1 MIAGNTYIVR
11 HILKSPAV
19 LSAVVLICLNLGLT
33 LWGTLVLAPDTEH
46 LQTAINRQ
54 EKALENRNDP
64 ETSNVSKEIACA
76 RDEKVLR
83 EFFAGMPAHADLPA
97 LIEELFD
104 YADKLDLTIAR
115 VNYQPK
121 QLAEQR
127 LVQYGLDFQLEG
139 SYDQIKH
146 MIFLLENSPRTIA
159 INKVQFQRRTTQAGK
174 VVLGLDLETWFR
186 GEAP

>member
-1 MIAGNTYIVR
+1 MTTGITFMVR
-11 HILKSPAV
+11 HCLKSPAV
-19 LSAVVLICLNLGLT
+19 LSAVVLIGLNLGLT
-33 LWGTLVLAPDTEH
+33 LWGTLVLAPDTAR
-46 LQTAINRQ
+46 LKTKISRQ
-54 EKALENRNDP
+54 EKALENRNNP
-64 ETSNVSKEIACA
+64 KISNDSKEIAYA

-83 EFFAGMPAHADLPA
+83 EFLAGMPAHAELPA

-104 YADKLDLTIAR
+104 YAARLDLTIAR

-121 QLAEQR
+121 QLTEQR

-159 INKVQFQRRTTQAGK
+159 INKVQFQRRTAQAGN
-174 VVLGLDLETWFR
+174 VVLGLDLETWFQ
-186 GEAP
+186 GEAL

>member
-1 MIAGNTYIVR
+1 MTPGNRYLVG

-19 LSAVVLICLNLGLT
+19 LSAVVLICLSTGLT
-33 LWGTLVLAPDTEH
+33 LWGALVLSPGTEQ
-46 LQTAINRQ
+46 LQADILRQ
-54 EKALENRNDP
+54 EQSLENRDHSANDDG
-64 ETSNVSKEIACA
+64 SKEATYA
-76 RDEKVLR
+76 RNEKVLR
-83 EFFAGMPAHADLPA
+83 EFLTGTADHGELPA

-104 YADKLDLTIAR
+104 YAAKLNLTIER

-121 QLAEQR
+121 QLAEHR
-127 LVQYGLDFQLEG
+127 LVQYGLNFQLEG

-159 INKVQFQRRTTQAGK
+159 INKVQFQRRTAQSGR